1 MGTSGSFLPVRP
13 TFPPAMR
20 SIFLTACAA
29 LLAVAPSATAADLLP
44 PDTPLERAIDHYVD
58 AKLAEDK
65 LTPAPL
71 ADDVTILRRTM
82 LDLVGRVPTAIEARE
97 YIANADPSKRQAL
110 VDGLIASPAFIK
122 QQAQEFDT
130 LLMHGTGGS
139 LRDYLEKAFQEGR
152 PWDRMFRDMLLG
164 EEGDTEQKGAI
175 KFVKQRA
182 NDLDRLTAETSIKF
196 FGVNVSCAQCHDH
209 PLVSDWKQDHY
220 YGMKSFF
227 ARTFVNGDFI
237 GEKEYGLVEYKTSK
251 GESRQ
256 AKLLFLTGDPLTEP
270 ESKEPDDAAKK
281 EEKKRLEELKKN
293 KQPPAP
299 PSYSRRAQLV
309 ETALKPDAPPY
320 LSRALANQ
328 IWKRLYGRG
337 LVDPVDQ
344 MHSENPPSHPELL
357 DWLARDLREHGY
369 DLKRLIRGLVLSNTY
384 ARSSRWE
391 SGDLPFA
398 SSFAVAAVRPLS
410 PQQYA
415 AVLKF
420 GTTPPAQFASA
431 KTPEERA
438 QRIESTA
445 NAARSLAGLFEQPL
459 EDFQVGVEEA
469 LLLSN
474 ADRIV
479 KDLLPDGKGSLVA
492 QLAETSDRNEATETL
507 FWNVVCRAPTAE
519 EKEAVLAFIER
530 RQDRLTTAWQQ
541 ALWALITSSECRFNH

>member
-1 MGTSGSFLPVRP
+1 
-13 TFPPAMR
+13 MR
-20 SIFLTACAA
+20 SFPFAAVAA
-29 LLAVAPSATAADLLP
+29 LLVAVAPLAMAAELLP
-44 PDTPLERAIDHYVD
+44 PDTPLERVVDHYVD

-65 LTPAPL
+65 VNAAPL
-71 ADDVTILRRTM
+71 ADDVTVLRRTM

-97 YIANADPSKRQAL
+97 YAVNADPAKRQAL
-110 VDGLIASPAFIK
+110 VEGLLATPAFIK

-139 LRDYLEKAFQEGR
+139 LRDYLEKAFQESR
-152 PWDRMFRDMLLG
+152 PWDRMFREMLLG
-164 EEGDTEQKGAI
+164 EEGDMEQKGAI

-182 NDLDRLTAETSIKF
+182 NDLDKLTAETSIKF

-251 GESRQ
+251 GEARQ
-256 AKLLFLTGDPLTEP
+256 ARLLFLTGGPLTEP
-270 ESKEPDDAAKK
+270 ESKEPDDAEKK
-281 EEKKRLEELKKN
+281 EEKKQLEEQKKN

-320 LSRALANQ
+320 LSRALVNQ
-328 IWKRLYGRG
+328 IWKRLHGRG

-369 DLKRLIRGLVLSNTY
+369 DLKRLIRGLVLTNTY

-391 SGDLPFA
+391 AGDAPFA
-398 SSFAVAAVRPLS
+398 SSFAVGAVRPLS

-415 AVLKF
+415 AVLRF

-445 NAARSLAGLFEQPL
+445 NAARGLAGMFEQPL

-469 LLLSN
+469 LLFSN

-479 KDLLPDGKGSLVA
+479 KDLLPDNKGSLVA
-492 QLAETSDRNEATETL
+492 QLAETPDRGEAIETL

-519 EKEAVLAFIER
+519 EKQAVQAFVDR
-530 RQDRLTTAWQQ
+530 RQDRVTTAWQQ
-541 ALWALITSSECRFNH
+541 ALWALLTSSECRFNY